1 MDYIID
7 PMWFYWLQVADAVNG
22 ICGILTIILGVAL
35 VLMGVFYVCLAIFG
49 GDDYTDECAKLF
61 KYIKRLATVFAI
73 TMLCVI
79 FVPSKRTFVEMEIAK
94 HATYSNVESVKE
106 QIKDAADYIL
116 DRLEGKENE

>member
-1 MDYIID
+1 MDYIIN
-7 PMWFYWLQVADAVNG
+7 PMWFYWLQVANTVKN

-35 VLMGVFYVCLAIFG
+35 ASTAVFYVCMTVFG
-49 GDDYTDECAKLF
+49 GDDCTDECAKLL
-61 KYIKRLATVFAI
+61 KHIKRLAPIFAI

-79 FVPSKRTFVEMEIAK
+79 FVPSKRTLIEMEIAK

-116 DRLEGKENE
+116 DRLEGKENK